1 MNLVRFAARLVCVAS
16 AARGGGAETA
26 ETRGGVE
33 HCEPWAFVHT
43 PKAGGSTIIQKALQP
58 RAKYA
63 TTYAVP
69 AKFHHYMRD
78 YFHVPA
84 REQRNA
90 CEATPGCDWGDVN
103 SFAVVRNPY
112 DLTVS
117 RFFYL
122 AERCAK
128 LGIEGLV
135 CNYGGIVGKPDRNAS
150 HKCAFNARGP
160 AGKIAT
166 CRGRV
171 RGPRA
176 GGSWRRLGDVWH
188 RRRERLVTQ
197 VAAGGGSDARR
208 RFRRPFRLL
217 PHDYLQA
224 LRFVAHNLRQQH
236 LDADRLSRRRGRTD
250 AADQGRRTPRGSR
263 RVLSRRGYT
272 VDESRRRRGCDA
284 DIPWRRVAAT
294 SRVGRENC

>member
-171 RGPRA
+171 RGPRGVRGDA
-176 GGSWRRLGDVWH
+176 SETCGTAAENAWSPRWLLEEDRTHVGASGDRFDCFPTIISKRFASWHTTYVNNTWTQTAYLGAED
-188 RRRERLVTQ
+188 
-197 VAAGGGSDARR
+197 
-208 RFRRPFRLL
+208 
-217 PHDYLQA
+217 
-224 LRFVAHNLRQQH
+224 
-236 LDADRLSRRRGRTD
+236 GRTLLIKD
-250 AADQGRRTPRGSR
+250 VVRLEDPVAYFRG
-263 RVLSRRGYT
+263 V
-272 VDESRRRRGCDA
+272 
-284 DIPWRRVAAT
+284 DIP
-294 SRVGRENC
+294 